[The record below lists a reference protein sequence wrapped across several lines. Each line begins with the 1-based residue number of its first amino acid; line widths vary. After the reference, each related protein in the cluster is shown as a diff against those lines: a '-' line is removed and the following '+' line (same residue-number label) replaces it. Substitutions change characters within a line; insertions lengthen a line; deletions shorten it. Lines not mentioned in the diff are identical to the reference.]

1 MGIKWRN
8 QRCFP
13 ILACTTATL
22 LALSACTGAPQQT
35 NESTL
40 PFPAPSSSVS
50 TSSLDSEISPHAKG
64 TSLQFECANPIRTG
78 LTAVDLGAGPEK
90 PGVPEVLYINTAST
104 GIDANQW
111 GAGVTSDGL
120 QFQKM
125 GLVMKAGTAFTLS
138 VPAEM
143 RDSMKIGW
151 SNSGYTLADELVI
164 PGCSSAQANANWLV
178 YPGGFW
184 LKEPGC
190 VPLEVT
196 TDQTT
201 QTTYIPI
208 GKTCP

>member
-1 MGIKWRN
+1 MGITWRS
-8 QRCFP
+8 QSCFTV
-13 ILACTTATL
+13 LACTTATL
-22 LALSACTGAPQQT
+22 LALSACAGASQQT

-40 PFPAPSSSVS
+40 PITMPSSSVS

-64 TSLQFECANPIRTG
+64 TSLQFECADPIGTG

-90 PGVPEVLYINTAST
+90 PRVPEVFYINTAST
-104 GIDANQW
+104 VKGTNQW

-120 QFQKM
+120 QFQKI
-125 GLVMKAGTAFTLS
+125 GLAMKVGTAFTLS
-138 VPAEM
+138 VSAEM

-164 PGCSSAQANANWLV
+164 PGCSSAQANASWLV

-190 VPLEVT
+190 VPPEVT

-201 QTTYIPI
+201 QTIYIPI
-208 GKTCP
+208 GKPCP